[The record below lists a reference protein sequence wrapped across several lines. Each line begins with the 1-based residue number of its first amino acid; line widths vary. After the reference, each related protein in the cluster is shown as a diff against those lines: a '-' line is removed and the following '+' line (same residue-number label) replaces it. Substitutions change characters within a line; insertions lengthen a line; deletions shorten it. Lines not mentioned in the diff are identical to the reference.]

1 MSTARVSADLL
12 PPEPPPEASQPGA
25 VVWLR
30 KNLFGSVTS
39 SIVSVVLGV
48 ALFFMLRGLL
58 AYLFSDERL
67 WEVIPRNATNYAIEG
82 YPRSNITRI
91 WLSLDI
97 ILFLA
102 GVSMAVWKPS
112 GMMSLA
118 SLAATVRSIG
128 TVLVFVG
135 VLAPDTFESRFVVG
149 VVGLVLIGL
158 SFLGMRLSDRAALA
172 DRIPTLASIAGGA
185 VLFLV
190 VLWLLPLDS
199 TTQIPW
205 TIGVGVAVIG
215 HLVGR
220 VLAPRVAP
228 GPLRAIVTAVWL
240 LSLPVIYLHIQR
252 NPEVDWD
259 TVIGSW
265 LPWIFGIVVVGVV
278 LINVVSRSDRERAGV
293 INALIVIAA
302 ILVWTIDAPMV
313 ARALLLLLA
322 VLSLATP
329 TFGSSALGRRNM
341 VLTWLAGAAFFSY
354 IFVIGDAGTGLDTR
368 NEYYGG
374 LNLTMMLAVGG
385 LLLSFPLGVLLAL
398 GRTSTMPI
406 FRLLSTGYI
415 EVVRGVPL
423 ITVLFIARFGILNF
437 LPAELEFDPNI
448 LVLGGITAF
457 SAAYLAENVR
467 GGLQSIPKGQ
477 YEAAKALGMTT
488 AQMTML
494 ITLPQALRAVI
505 PAIVGQVIALFKDTS
520 LVAIVGLAEFFRVAR
535 DIVPNQTNSLGSI
548 IENLLFA
555 AAVYWIFTYNFS
567 RASQRLERRLGVG
580 TR

>member
-1 MSTARVSADLL
+1 MTSPRVSTEMK
-12 PPEPPPEASQPGA
+12 PPEPPPEASQPTA
-25 VVWLR
+25 IVWLR
-30 KNLFGSVTS
+30 HNLFGSVAS
-39 SIVSVVLGV
+39 SIVSIVLGV
-48 ALFFMLRGLL
+48 AIFFMLRGAL
-58 AYLFSDERL
+58 AFLFAEERL

-82 YPRSNITRI
+82 YPRADIGRI

-97 ILFLA
+97 ILFLT
-102 GVSMAVWKPS
+102 GVSMAVWKPT
-112 GMMSLA
+112 GRMTPDSLWA
-118 SLAATVRSIG
+118 SVRSIG
-128 TVLVFVG
+128 TVMILVG
-135 VLAPDTFESRFVVG
+135 VLGPENFGARWTVLIVG
-149 VVGLVLIGL
+149 VALVAVAL
-158 SFLGMRLSDRAALA
+158 LA
-172 DRIPTLASIAGGA
+172 DRMLGARAHQELIPTLALVGGGA
-185 VLFLV
+185 VALLV
-190 VLWLLPLDS
+190 VLWLLPIAR
-199 TTQIPW
+199 TTQVPY
-205 TIGVGVAVIG
+205 TIGLAVG
-215 HLVGR
+215 LVGFGVGQLLTKR
-220 VLAPRVAP
+220 IASGA
-228 GPLRAIVTAVWL
+228 LRAMVTVTWL
-240 LSLPVIYLHIQR
+240 VSLPVIYLHIQR
-252 NPEVDWD
+252 NPQIRWE

-265 LPWIFGIVVVGVV
+265 MPWMVGILVAGIGLIVV
-278 LINVVSRSDRERAGV
+278 ISRSGRERAGL
-293 INALIVIAA
+293 INAVIVIAA
-302 ILVWTIDAPMV
+302 AGIWMISTPMV
-313 ARALLLLLA
+313 ARALILLLA
-322 VLSLATP
+322 VIGLATP
-329 TFGSSALGRRNM
+329 TFGSSGVGRRNILM
-341 VLTWLAGAAFFSY
+341 LWVAMAAFVAY
-354 IFVIGDAGTGLDTR
+354 IFVIGAAGTGLQTR

-415 EVVRGVPL
+415 EMVRGVPL

-437 LPAELEFDPNI
+437 LPENLNFDPNI
-448 LVLGGITAF
+448 LVLGGITLF

-535 DIVPNQTNSLGSI
+535 EIVPNQPGSLGSI